1 MGTVGVVFDFVFGTV
16 DVDKVIETG
25 VELDWYSVVKT
36 KGVDKIEIDV
46 VIVDG
51 TEGVIFNNIVKV
63 VPKVERITVEFGK
76 VLRTGDEFDLYVD
89 EASRVE
95 VAKTVVTVDVTE
107 DVLVDIRI
115 IAVGT
120 IVVIVEHAEI
130 LVNCNAVVVD
140 ESVLVIGNIVVG
152 TVVVI
157 VDVTKGVLSTIRMF
171 VVGTVVVTVDATKGM
186 LVNRNGIV
194 GTVAATVDVSESVLV
209 IGIIVVG
216 TVVVKVDVTK
226 SVLVIAIIV
235 VGTVVVRVD
244 VTAGV
249 LVVRIVVVVIV
260 VRVKV
265 VSTTVVVVVGVD
277 VTS

>member
-1 MGTVGVVFDFVFGTV
+1 MGTVGVVFNIVFGTV

-36 KGVDKIEIDV
+36 KGVDTIEIDV

-51 TEGVIFNNIVKV
+51 TEGVIFNNVVKV
-63 VPKVERITVEFGK
+63 APKVERITVEFGK
-76 VLRTGDEFDLYVD
+76 LLRTGDEFDLYVD

-95 VAKTVVTVDVTE
+95 VATKTVVTVDVTE
-107 DVLVDIRI
+107 DVLDIRI

-120 IVVIVEHAEI
+120 IVVIVDAEI

-140 ESVLVIGNIVVG
+140 ESVLVIGNIVDG

-157 VDVTKGVLSTIRMF
+157 VDVTNGVLSTIRMF
-171 VVGTVVVTVDATKGM
+171 VVGTVVVTVDATKGT
-186 LVNRNGIV
+186 LVNRNGLV
-194 GTVAATVDVSESVLV
+194 GTVAATVDVTESVLV

-216 TVVVKVDVTK
+216 TVVV
-226 SVLVIAIIV
+226 II
-235 VGTVVVRVD
+235 D
-244 VTAGV
+244 DTAGV
-249 LVVRIVVVVIV
+249 LVVRIVEV